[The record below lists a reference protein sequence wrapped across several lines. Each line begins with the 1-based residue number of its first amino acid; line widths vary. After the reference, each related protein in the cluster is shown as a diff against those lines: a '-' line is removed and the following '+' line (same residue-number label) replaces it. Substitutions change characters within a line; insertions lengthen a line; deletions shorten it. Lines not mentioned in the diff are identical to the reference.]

1 MRNSSGDI
9 PPNPPLNPQFTF
21 RFQFS
26 ALVFASAFLLAWP
39 AFAFDLAGRVKEFT
53 LDNGLKVLFL
63 ERKGAPIFAAHI
75 VFNVGSVDEEAG
87 RTGAAHMLEHML
99 FKGTKRIGTLDWEKE
114 KPLLEKV
121 DALGDKLDRAIRN
134 GADKKKIDDLK
145 AEFDKAQEEQRKY
158 VVSESYSKIY
168 SAEGGVGHNA
178 GTSKDTTIYMIS
190 LPSNKLELWAKLE
203 ADRLA
208 NPILREYYSEREVV
222 LEELRRSYENNAQ
235 GKLYERFLATAFIAH
250 PYGNPIIGWDRDI
263 SRLPLPEVKKFLN
276 AWYVPNNA
284 VIAVVGDLDFTE
296 VKSVITKY
304 FGPIPA
310 RPLPD
315 RLISEEPEQGGE
327 RRVNVEFD
335 ANPAFMMGFHKPV
348 PPGDEDYIFSVID
361 TILSHGRTAR
371 LDKTVVRQKKVA
383 ISAGVFTAPGDK
395 YPNLFVISGEPRP
408 PHTTE
413 DVEKAVW
420 EELEKLKKEPVSRE
434 ELDKVVNNMES
445 DFIHGLA
452 SHYGMARLLSHY
464 QLIRGDWREAIREM
478 EKIRAVTPADIQR
491 VAAKYFVKSNATTA
505 TLVKKK

>member
-1 MRNSSGDI
+1 MKKSSGDF
-9 PPNPPLNPQFTF
+9 PHKNPPYFKLPF
-21 RFQFS
+21 RFPFS
-26 ALVFASAFLLAWP
+26 AFVFAMAFLVAGSAFP
-39 AFAFDLAGRVKEFT
+39 FDLAGRVKEFT
-53 LDNGLKVLFL
+53 LKNGLKVLFL

-75 VFNVGSVDEEAG
+75 VFNVGSADEEAG

-99 FKGTKRIGTLDWEKE
+99 FKGTKQIGTLDWEKE

-121 DALGDKLDRAIRN
+121 DLLGDQLDKAIRN
-134 GADKKKIDDLK
+134 GADKNKLDELK
-145 AEFDKAQEEQRKY
+145 AEFDKAQEAQRKHI
-158 VVSESYSKIY
+158 VSESYSKIY

-203 ADRLA
+203 ADRLE
-208 NPILREYYSEREVV
+208 NPVLREYYSERDVV

-235 GKLYERFLATAFIAH
+235 GKLYERFLSTAFIAH
-250 PYGNPIIGWDRDI
+250 PYGNPIIGWERDI
-263 SRLPLPEVKKFLN
+263 SRLPLPEVNKFLR

-284 VIAVVGDLDFTE
+284 VIAIVGDLDFE
-296 VKSVITKY
+296 ELKSTITKH

-315 RLISEEPEQGGE
+315 RLISEEPDQGGE
-327 RRVNVEFD
+327 RRVNVGFD
-335 ANPAFMMGFHKPV
+335 ASPAFMMGFHKPV
-348 PPGDEDYIFSVID
+348 APNDDDYVFSVID
-361 TILSHGRTAR
+361 SILSHGRTAR
-371 LDKTVVRQKKVA
+371 FDKNVVRQKKVA
-383 ISAGVFTAPGDK
+383 LSVGTFTAPGDK
-395 YPNLFVISGEPRP
+395 YPNLFVVNGEPHP

-434 ELDKVVNNMES
+434 ELDKVINNMES

-452 SHYGMARLLSHY
+452 SHYGMARLLSSY
-464 QLIRGDWREAIREM
+464 QLVRGDWREAIREM
-478 EKIRAVTPADIQR
+478 EKIRAVTSEDIQR
-491 VAAKYFVKSNATTA
+491 VAVKYFVKANSTTA

>member
-1 MRNSSGDI
+1 MKKSSGDFPHT
-9 PPNPPLNPQFTF
+9 PPPYLKMSF
-21 RFQFS
+21 RFPFFIILFS
-26 ALVFASAFLLAWP
+26 LALLFAGTAYS
-39 AFAFDLAGRVKEFT
+39 FDLAGRVKEFT

-63 ERKGAPIFAAHI
+63 ERKGAPIFAAHM

-121 DALGDKLDRAIRN
+121 DALGDQMDKAIRN
-134 GADKKKIDDLK
+134 GADKKRQDELR
-145 AEFDKAQEEQRKY
+145 AALVKAQEEHRKF

-208 NPILREYYSEREVV
+208 NPVLREYYSEREVV

-263 SRLPLPEVKKFLN
+263 SRLPLPDVNKFLK

-284 VIAVVGDLDFTE
+284 VIAIVGDLDFE
-296 VKSVITKY
+296 ELKSIITKH

-335 ANPAFMMGFHKPV
+335 ASPAFMMGFHKPV
-348 PPGDEDYIFSVID
+348 PPSDDDYVFSVID

-371 LDKTVVRQKKVA
+371 FDKTVVRQKKVA
-383 ISAGVFTAPGDK
+383 LSVGTFTAPGDK
-395 YPNLFVISGEPRP
+395 HPNMFVISGEPRP

-413 DVEKAVW
+413 DVEKSVW
-420 EELEKLKKEPVSRE
+420 DELEKLKKEPVSRE

-464 QLIRGDWREAIREM
+464 QLVRGDWREAIREM
-478 EKIRAVTPADIQR
+478 EKIRAVTPEDIQR
-491 VAAKYFVKSNATTA
+491 VAEKYFVKANVTTA

>member
-1 MRNSSGDI
+1 MEKSSGDI
-9 PPNPPLNPQFTF
+9 PRNTPHYSALPF
-21 RFQFS
+21 RFPF
-26 ALVFASAFLLAWP
+26 FAILLALAFAFAGS

-53 LDNGLKVLFL
+53 LDNGMKVLFL

-121 DALGDKLDRAIRN
+121 DALGDKLDKAIRN
-134 GADKKKIDDLK
+134 GADKKILDELK
-145 AEFDKAQEEQRKY
+145 AEFDKAQEAQRKHI
-158 VVSESYSKIY
+158 VSESYSKIY

-178 GTSKDTTIYMIS
+178 GTAKDTTIYMIS

-203 ADRLA
+203 ADRLE
-208 NPILREYYSEREVV
+208 NPVLREYYSEREVV
-222 LEELRRSYENNAQ
+222 LEELRRTYENNAQ
-235 GKLYERFLATAFIAH
+235 GKLYERFLSTAFIAH
-250 PYGNPIIGWDRDI
+250 PYRNPIIGWERDI
-263 SRLPLPEVKKFLN
+263 ARLPLPEVKKFLN
-276 AWYVPNNA
+276 TWYVPNNA
-284 VIAVVGDLDFTE
+284 VIAIVGDLDFAE
-296 VKSVITKY
+296 LKAVITKY

-310 RPLPD
+310 RPLPS

-335 ANPAFMMGFHKPV
+335 ASPAFMMGFHKPV
-348 PPGDEDYIFSVID
+348 PPGDDDYIFSVID

-371 LDKTVVRQKKVA
+371 FDKTVVRQKKVA
-383 ISAGVFTAPGDK
+383 LSAGVFTAPGDK
-395 YPNLFVISGEPRP
+395 FPNLFVISGEPRP

-420 EELEKLKKEPVSRE
+420 EELEKLKKTPVSRE

-464 QLIRGDWREAIREM
+464 QLVRGDWREAIREM
-478 EKIRAVTPADIQR
+478 EKIRAVTPEEIQR
-491 VAAKYFVKSNATTA
+491 VAVKYFVKGNATTA
-505 TLVKKK
+505 TLVNKK